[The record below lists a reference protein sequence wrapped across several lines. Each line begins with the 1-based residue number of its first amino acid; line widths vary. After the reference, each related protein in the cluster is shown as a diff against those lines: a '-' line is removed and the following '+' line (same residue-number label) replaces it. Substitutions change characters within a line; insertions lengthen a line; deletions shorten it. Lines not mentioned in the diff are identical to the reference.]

1 MGKSKVD
8 ANPIKMKEC
17 LAQSAAAAK
26 KRAAE
31 TEQKKKN
38 EGTSS
43 SDNVRDPKRQKTSS
57 AAGGRPLHQSTQS
70 TLNPKGRLAEKKKGH
85 DNVPPIQPD
94 SSALI
99 NRPPTPFTQ
108 AGTSSAIDGET
119 PPPFLNLSDPHFN
132 GLDFMTRTFDNRLH
146 KDVSG
151 QGPPNIA
158 SVAIHHALS
167 AASTVAGMAQCVK
180 ELISAKNRLEKKV
193 ADYKTAYERAKADAE
208 AANKKLKSAE
218 EKCTKL
224 TAELAASDLLLQKTT
239 SLKEAINDKHTA
251 IQAKCQKLEKKY
263 ERLNASIL
271 GRASIQFAQGFL
283 AAKEQISVV
292 EQGFDL
298 SRIGWLKEIKD
309 GQVVGD
315 DDISLDLLPQFNDE
329 SESEEEE
336 DDGEDKN
343 DQDKGDDQGKED
355 PQVVAGQGD
364 SANNENLP

>member
-8 ANPIKMKEC
+8 ANPIKMKEY

-38 EGTSS
+38 EGTSG
-43 SDNVRDPKRQKTSS
+43 SDTVRDPKRQRTSG
-57 AAGGRPLHQSTQS
+57 AAGGKPSHQSAGEASKRQ
-70 TLNPKGRLAEKKKGH
+70 PAEKKKGH
-85 DNVPPIQPD
+85 DVVPSPHQD
-94 SSALI
+94 SSLLI
-99 NRPPTPFTQ
+99 NRPPTPFSQ
-108 AGTSSAIDGET
+108 AGTSSTIGGEA
-119 PPPFLNLSDPHFN
+119 PPPLLSLNDPHFN
-132 GLDFMTRTFDNRLH
+132 GLDFMTRTFDNRVH
-146 KDVSG
+146 KDISG

-158 SVAIHHALS
+158 SLAIFHALS

-180 ELISAKNRLEKKV
+180 EVISAKNCLEKKA

-208 AANKKLKSAE
+208 TANKKLTSAE

-224 TAELAASDLLLQKTT
+224 TADLAASDLLLQKTK

-251 IQAKCQKLEKKY
+251 VQAKCQKLEKKY

-271 GRASIQFAQGFL
+271 GRASLQFAQGFL

-292 EQGFDL
+292 EPGFDL

-329 SESEEEE
+329 SESEEE
-336 DDGEDKN
+336 
-343 DQDKGDDQGKED
+343 
-355 PQVVAGQGD
+355 
-364 SANNENLP
+364 